1 MDGGLIFMVR
11 LRRESRIE
19 VWSSEYIND
28 KSKRRD
34 EDRYVEII
42 QIEHGIDGDYMVE
55 VIDKY
60 RLQDLEFELDEKSIY

>member
-1 MDGGLIFMVR
+1 MVR

-19 VWSSEYIND
+19 IWNSEYINN

-34 EDRYVEII
+34 EDQYVEII
-42 QIEHGIDGDYMVE
+42 QIEHGINDDYMVE

-60 RLQDLEFELDEKSIY
+60 RLKDLEFELDEQTMY

>member
-1 MDGGLIFMVR
+1 MVR

-19 VWSSEYIND
+19 VWNSEYINN

-34 EDRYVEII
+34 EDQYVEII
-42 QIEHGIDGDYMVE
+42 QIEHGIDDDYMVE

-60 RLQDLEFELDEKSIY
+60 KLKDLEFELDEKTMY

>member
-1 MDGGLIFMVR
+1 MVR

-28 KSKRRD
+28 KSKRQE
-34 EDRYVEII
+34 EDKYVEII
-42 QIEHGIDGDYMVE
+42 QIEHGIDDYDYMVE

-60 RLQDLEFELDEKSIY
+60 KLKDLEFELDEQTIY

>member
-1 MDGGLIFMVR
+1 MVR

-34 EDRYVEII
+34 EDQYVEII
-42 QIEHGIDGDYMVE
+42 QIEHGIDGNDYMVE

>member
-1 MDGGLIFMVR
+1 MVR

-28 KSKRRD
+28 KSKRQE
-34 EDRYVEII
+34 EDKYVEII
-42 QIEHGIDGDYMVE
+42 QIEHGIDDDYMVE

-60 RLQDLEFELDEKSIY
+60 KLKDLEFELDEQTIY

>member
-1 MDGGLIFMVR
+1 MVR

-19 VWSSEYIND
+19 IWNSEYINN

-34 EDRYVEII
+34 EDQYVEII
-42 QIEHGIDGDYMVE
+42 QIEHGINDDYMVE

-60 RLQDLEFELDEKSIY
+60 KLKDLEFELDE